1 MGLRRLVGHGYR
13 SMNRQ
18 VDIAPLAVLRVLF
31 GALMAFS
38 TVRFMAKGWVTELF
52 VTPVNFFTYYGFGW
66 VRPLGETGI
75 WAVHIAMVLLSL
87 GIMLGLAYRFSV
99 VMFLVLFTY
108 VELIDVTN
116 YLNHYYF
123 IILCTMLLAISPAG
137 RAYSVDVLL
146 FPQLRRTTVPFW
158 TIGMFRL
165 QMGILYV
172 HAGIAKLNPDWLFNA
187 QPLTIWF
194 VSFREWPIV
203 GHLFTLKATAFVF
216 SWAGALYDLTIPFLL
231 LWHRTRIVAYMAVI
245 GFHVITWV
253 LFPQIGMFPWIMMLI
268 TLLFFPISFHRRLVN
283 FFNHREHR
291 GCTEDTENSVPRPS
305 SLVTSFLVLFFAIQ
319 ILLPWRFM
327 LYPGD
332 LYWTEQGYRFSWRVM
347 LMEKNGYAQFK
358 VSDPATG
365 RTWDIHTP
373 HYLTAQQEKM
383 MSTQPDLILQFAHIL
398 DAEFRSIGVAD
409 PVVTAD
415 VQVSLNGRRS
425 RPFIDPT
432 VDLSSIKDS
441 WGNKEWI
448 LPFSAEKALGQGAPD
463 QGYHSPQ
470 QGYPSPDR
478 GHYSPGWGL
487 HSPDRGYHSLGQ
499 GYHSPDQ
506 WSHFLDKWNH
516 SPDRGCSFPYQGSHS
531 PDQVCSYPY
540 RGCLVFTAGSA
551 HLLGYEA

>member
-52 VTPVNFFTYYGFGW
+52 VTPVNFFTYYGFSW

-75 WAVHIAMVLLSL
+75 WAVHIAMVVLSL

-108 VELIDVTN
+108 VELIDATN

-172 HAGIAKLNPDWLFNA
+172 HAGIAKLNSDWLFNA

-268 TLLFFPISFHRRLVN
+268 TLLFFPISFHRKLAN

-291 GCTEDTENSVPRPS
+291 GGTEDTENSVPRPL
-305 SLVTSFLVLFFAIQ
+305 SLVPRPSPFVTSFLVLFFAIQ

-327 LYPGD
+327 LYPGN

-347 LMEKNGYAQFK
+347 LMEKNGYAQFM

-432 VDLSSIKDS
+432 VDLSSIEDS
-441 WGNKEWI
+441 WAHKDWV
-448 LPFSAEKALGQGAPD
+448 LPFDRVS
-463 QGYHSPQ
+463 YQ
-470 QGYPSPDR
+470 Q
-478 GHYSPGWGL
+478 
-487 HSPDRGYHSLGQ
+487 Q
-499 GYHSPDQ
+499 
-506 WSHFLDKWNH
+506 
-516 SPDRGCSFPYQGSHS
+516 
-531 PDQVCSYPY
+531 
-540 RGCLVFTAGSA
+540 
-551 HLLGYEA
+551 

>member
-1 MGLRRLVGHGYR
+1 MGLRRLVGQGYR

-52 VTPVNFFTYYGFGW
+52 VTPVNFFTYYGFSW
-66 VRPLGETGI
+66 VCPLGETGI
-75 WAVHIAMVLLSL
+75 WAVHIAMVVLSL
-87 GIMLGLAYRFSV
+87 GIMLGLAYRLSV

-108 VELIDVTN
+108 VELIDATN

-231 LWHRTRIVAYMAVI
+231 LWHRTREVAYMAVI

-268 TLLFFPISFHRRLVN
+268 TLLFFPISFHRKLVDMVY
-283 FFNHREHR
+283 HRVRKGGAEHIV
-291 GCTEDTENSVPRPS
+291 SPS
-305 SLVTSFLVLFFAIQ
+305 ADQLINTSANLFLVLFFAIQ

-365 RTWDIHTP
+365 RTWHIHTP

-432 VDLSSIKDS
+432 VDLSSIEDS
-441 WGNKEWI
+441 WAHKDWV
-448 LPFSAEKALGQGAPD
+448 LPF
-463 QGYHSPQ
+463 
-470 QGYPSPDR
+470 DR
-478 GHYSPGWGL
+478 V
-487 HSPDRGYHSLGQ
+487 
-499 GYHSPDQ
+499 
-506 WSHFLDKWNH
+506 
-516 SPDRGCSFPYQGSHS
+516 PYQ
-531 PDQVCSYPY
+531 QQ
-540 RGCLVFTAGSA
+540 
-551 HLLGYEA
+551 